1 MNSFKKILSVVL
13 VMLLS
18 LATCAVGVSAE
29 EFIPSEEPV
38 IYFEVPEEWEGY
50 KSIYCHIWVYGGDEL
65 AAWQTKKEKC
75 TATETEGVYSY
86 NISKAG
92 TLEEG
97 VLYGVIF
104 SADTGAQTYD
114 SFMGTN
120 CFGDTAYCEAG
131 IRYENPEDSEKVC
144 VAAFWRNQDAKV
156 YGPIKQITS
165 IGNVVGTALPEGK
178 TDVDLF
184 IDFVVNGR
192 FENAIKMTGLA
203 PEVIIYN
210 LIAEFE
216 FTEEELFEILAALE
230 EYLPSTD
237 DEATPDETTPD
248 ETTPDET
255 TPDECLLGD
264 ADGDGKVNVKDATA
278 IQKYAAGFE
287 ITLCEAC
294 ADVDA
299 DTKVNVKDATAIQ
312 KFVAGMEVDYP
323 IGK

>member
-1 MNSFKKILSVVL
+1 MNSFKKILSVAL
-13 VMLLS
+13 VMLLA

-29 EFIPSEEPV
+29 EFTPSEEPV
-38 IYFEVPEEWEGY
+38 IYFTVPQEWAGY
-50 KSIYCHIWVYGGDEL
+50 KSIFCHIWEYEGDEF

-75 TATETEGVYSY
+75 TATDAEDVYSY

-92 TLEEG
+92 TMEEG
-97 VLYGVIF
+97 KLYCVIF

-114 SFMGTN
+114 AFMGTE
-120 CFGDTAYCEAG
+120 CFGDTMYCDTD
-131 IRYENPEDSEKVC
+131 IMYENPEDSAKVC
-144 VAAFWRNQDAKV
+144 LSAFWMNQDPAV
-156 YGPIKQITS
+156 YGPVKQITS

-192 FENAIKMTGLA
+192 FENAVKMTGLA
-203 PEVIIYN
+203 PEEIVYK
-210 LIAEFE
+210 LIFDFQ
-216 FTEEELFEILAALE
+216 FTEEELYEILAALE

-248 ETTPDET
+248 ETTPDE
-255 TPDECLLGD
+255 CVLGD

-278 IQKYAAGFE
+278 IQKFAAGFE

-312 KFVAGMEVDYP
+312 KFVAGMDVDYP